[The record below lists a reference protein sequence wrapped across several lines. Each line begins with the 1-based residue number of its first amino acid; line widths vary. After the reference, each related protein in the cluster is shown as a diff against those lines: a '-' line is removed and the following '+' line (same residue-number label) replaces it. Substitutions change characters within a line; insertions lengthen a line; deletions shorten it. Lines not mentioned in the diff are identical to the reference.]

1 MINVQHFW
9 ILNYMQISLLITC
22 TVDTKLLITFPFFK
36 NNLRL
41 FIKNKLLVFISSIMQ
56 PDFVFLS
63 TLDIDIVK
71 ILNISIEMLYVST
84 LNFCFS

>member
-22 TVDTKLLITFPFFK
+22 TVDTKLLITFRFFK

-41 FIKNKLLVFISSIMQ
+41 FMNNKLLVFISSIMQ
-56 PDFVFLS
+56 PDFIFLS
-63 TLDIDIVK
+63 KLDIDIVK
-71 ILNISIEMLYVST
+71 ILNISLEIL
-84 LNFCFS
+84 